1 MTRALS
7 FATEKH
13 RGQCDRAGANYIEHP
28 KTVASLLTEPTE
40 DEYIVA
46 LLHDTVEDT
55 SATIDEIRAQ
65 FGTDV
70 ADAVECLTHKK
81 GVPYMEYV
89 AGIKNNEIARKVKMA
104 DLSHNMDLSRLP
116 SVTDE
121 DRKRVKKYEKAYQV
135 LAEN

>member
-1 MTRALS
+1 M
-7 FATEKH
+7 
-13 RGQCDRAGANYIEHP
+13 
-28 KTVASLLTEPTE
+28 TEPTE

-70 ADAVECLTHKK
+70 ADAVEYLTHKK